1 MTQQNSLILVSLRL
15 AYRKAIS
22 YHLVVFRNRSKTFKL
37 TFWIVVGLVALVAIS
52 SVAYAAYF
60 ANRGLPGVKIADISA
75 TGKTRAQ
82 LASEISDRAKDAKVV
97 LTVES
102 QESTHSIDE
111 LGIKVDADKSVE
123 EVFAHNRSIISR
135 FGALAKP
142 RYVKPIVSTDVE
154 KQQEGLKEIASASG
168 EPATDATVKLAD
180 DNVTFE
186 TTPSEDGKAIDVAQL
201 RRGALDAAKELTT
214 KSLTLEVG
222 DVDPEVSDERAK
234 QVADQANAIVALG
247 VSVAGG
253 GGSYEADAAT
263 KADWVVIDV
272 TEGKMEDAK
281 VSADKV
287 SAWVASIVE
296 KDNVEVSNGI
306 QRVNS
311 SGTVVATP
319 QEKVDGHTV
328 TNADDVTA
336 AIVKSLDEGQA
347 YVGEFATEKTE
358 AVYEQQL
365 IADGAENLVYPAA
378 PGEHWVEINLSN
390 TTVIAWEGAT
400 PVATFPVVPGKPST
414 PTVTGTFKV
423 WYKTSQQSMSGT
435 NADGS
440 KWKIDYV
447 PWVTYFHGDYA
458 LHGAPWFNNF
468 GWSGPG
474 GSHGCVNMAIPDAKF
489 IYDWAPMDTVVVSHY

>member
-1 MTQQNSLILVSLRL
+1 MFPLGL

-37 TFWIVVGLVALVAIS
+37 TFWIVVGLVALLAIS

-60 ANRGLPGVKIADISA
+60 ADRGLPGVTVADISA

-82 LASEISDRAKDAKVV
+82 VTSEISDRAKETKVV

-102 QESTHSIDE
+102 QESTHSLDD

-123 EVFAHNRSIISR
+123 EAFAHNRSIISR
-135 FGALAKP
+135 FGALVNP
-142 RYVKPIVSTDVE
+142 RAIKPIISTDIE
-154 KQQEGLKEIASASG
+154 KQQASLEEIASASG
-168 EPATDATVKLAD
+168 VPATNATVKLAED
-180 DNVTFE
+180 GQTFE
-186 TTPSEDGKAIDVAQL
+186 TTSSENGRAIDVAQL

-222 DVDPEVSDERAK
+222 EVDPEVSDERAK
-234 QVADQANAIVALG
+234 QVADQANAIVAL
-247 VSVAGG
+247 SVTVT
-253 GGSYEADAAT
+253 GGSGGYEADAPT

-272 TEGKMEDAK
+272 TDGEMQDAK
-281 VSADKV
+281 VSSEKV
-287 SAWVASIVE
+287 AAWVASAVE
-296 KDNVEVSNGI
+296 KDNVEVSNGV

-319 QEKVDGHTV
+319 QEKVDGRTV

-347 YVGEFATEKTE
+347 YAGEFTTETTE
-358 AVYEQQL
+358 AVYDQQL

-390 TTVIAWEGAT
+390 TIVTAWEGAT
-400 PVATFPVVPGKPST
+400 AVATFYMVPGKPST
-414 PTVTGTFKV
+414 PTVTGTFRV

-468 GWSGPG
+468 GWSGSG
-474 GSHGCVNMAIPDAKF
+474 GSHGCINMAVPDAKF
-489 IYDWAPMDTVVVSHY
+489 IYDWAPMNTVVVSHY